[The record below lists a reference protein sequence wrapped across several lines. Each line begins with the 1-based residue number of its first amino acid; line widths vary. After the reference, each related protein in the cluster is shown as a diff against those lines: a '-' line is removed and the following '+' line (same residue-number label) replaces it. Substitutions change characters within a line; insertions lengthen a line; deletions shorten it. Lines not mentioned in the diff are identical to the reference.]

1 MPASGKIV
9 ILTSMNRQG
18 KSISRHAFLRRSSA
32 ASLSLLMPG
41 FFSGLQTGKMIRRK
55 VLSSGELIPAIGLGS
70 WITFDVGE
78 SEDELGP
85 MRIVLREFVA
95 VGGKLVDSSPMYGR
109 SEKVIGQLA
118 SNLNVADK
126 LWIATKVWTSGERAG
141 KTQVE
146 NSKTLFK
153 KWPSLIQVHN
163 LQDVKT
169 HLKTLRAL
177 KEEGRLKYIGI
188 THYLNSE
195 HEELARLVKSEK
207 LDFIQVN
214 LCIRNTAAEDHLIP
228 LAAEKGVSVIINRP
242 FETGALFNSINNI
255 KLPNWSKDWGITTW
269 AAFFLKYIISNA
281 NITCTI
287 PATSQVT
294 HLKENM
300 AACFEPL
307 PDAATRKKMSD
318 YFKLNAR

>member
-1 MPASGKIV
+1 
-9 ILTSMNRQG
+9 MNRLEN
-18 KSISRHAFLRRSSA
+18 ISRLSFLKTSSA

-41 FFSGLQTGKMIRRK
+41 FFSGLQTDKMIKRK
-55 VLSSGELIPAIGLGS
+55 ILSSGEMIPAIGLGS
-70 WITFDVGE
+70 WITFDVGD
-78 SEDELGP
+78 SEQELRP
-85 MRIVLREFVA
+85 MRSVLKEFVDA
-95 VGGKLVDSSPMYGR
+95 GGKLVDSSPMYGR

-118 SNLNVADK
+118 ASLNSIDK

-141 KTQVE
+141 KTQIE

-169 HLKTLRAL
+169 QLKTLRTL
-177 KEEGRLKYIGI
+177 KEEGKLKYIGI

-214 LCIRNTAAEDHLIP
+214 LCIRNTAAEDYLIP
-228 LAAEKGVSVIINRP
+228 LAADKGVSVIINRP
-242 FETGALFNSINNI
+242 FETGVLFNSISNVNI
-255 KLPNWSKDWGITTW
+255 PDWSKDWGMTTW
-269 AAFFLKYIISNA
+269 ASFFLKYIISNP
-281 NITCTI
+281 NVTCAI

-307 PDAATRKKMSD
+307 PDAATRRKMSA
-318 YFKLNAR
+318 YFKANAH

>member
-1 MPASGKIV
+1 
-9 ILTSMNRQG
+9 MNRLEN
-18 KSISRHAFLRRSSA
+18 ISRLSFLKTSSA

-41 FFSGLQTGKMIRRK
+41 FFSGLQTDKMIKRK
-55 VLSSGELIPAIGLGS
+55 ILSSGEMIPAIGLGS
-70 WITFDVGE
+70 WITFDVGD
-78 SEDELGP
+78 SEQELRP
-85 MRIVLREFVA
+85 MRSVLKEFVDA
-95 VGGKLVDSSPMYGR
+95 GGKLVDSSPMYGR

-118 SNLNVADK
+118 ASLNSIDK

-141 KTQVE
+141 KTQIE

-169 HLKTLRAL
+169 HLKTLRTL
-177 KEEGRLKYIGI
+177 KEEGKLKYIGI

-214 LCIRNTAAEDHLIP
+214 LCIRNTAAEDYLIP
-228 LAAEKGVSVIINRP
+228 LAADKGVSVIINRP
-242 FETGALFNSINNI
+242 FETGVLFNSISNVNI
-255 KLPNWSKDWGITTW
+255 PDWSKDWGMTTW
-269 AAFFLKYIISNA
+269 ASFFLKYIISNP
-281 NITCTI
+281 NVTCAI

-307 PDAATRKKMSD
+307 PDAATRRKMSA
-318 YFKLNAR
+318 YFKANAH

>member
-1 MPASGKIV
+1 M
-9 ILTSMNRQG
+9 
-18 KSISRHAFLRRSSA
+18 FLRQSSA
-32 ASLSLLMPG
+32 ASLALLMPG
-41 FFSGLQTGKMIRRK
+41 FFPDSQTGKMVMRK
-55 VLSSGELIPAIGLGS
+55 ILLSGEIIPAIGLGS
-70 WITFDVGE
+70 WITFDVGN
-78 SEDELGP
+78 SEDELKP
-85 MRIVLREFVA
+85 MQHVLKEFVDA
-95 VGGKLVDSSPMYGR
+95 GGKVVDSSPMYGR

-118 SNLNVADK
+118 SNLNVVDK
-126 LWIATKVWTSGERAG
+126 LWIATKVWTSGESAG
-141 KTQVE
+141 KTQIE

-169 HLKTLRAL
+169 HLKTLRSL
-177 KEEGRLKYIGI
+177 KDEGKLKYIGI

-214 LCIRNTAAEDHLIP
+214 LCIRNTAAEDYLIP
-228 LAAEKGVSVIINRP
+228 LAADKGVSVIINRP
-242 FETGALFNSINNI
+242 FESGALFNSINNI
-255 KLPNWSKDWGITTW
+255 QLPGWSTDLGITTW

-318 YFKLNAR
+318 YFKSNAR